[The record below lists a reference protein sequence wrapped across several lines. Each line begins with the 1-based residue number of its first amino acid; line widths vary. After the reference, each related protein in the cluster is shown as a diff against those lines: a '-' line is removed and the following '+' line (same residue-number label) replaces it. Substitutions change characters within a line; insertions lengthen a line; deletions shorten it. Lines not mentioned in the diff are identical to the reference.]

1 MSLAISSTLA
11 DRIEAARKRQEAAER
26 ERAAKVARAAGTAR
40 FERWHVPENQD
51 HESEGWLVT
60 YLDLITL
67 LLALFVVLLAVA
79 RLSGAPLTP
88 TPSSIDLVGSVSAAV
103 AAPMPPAGN
112 DPDASQA
119 GRWLGLPAIAE
130 DQPFMVF
137 DTYAPAPVEPAPAEP
152 ALALPT
158 KDQLGLD
165 DLGKSIDVI
174 VNDKTIS
181 FRISNELLFPS
192 GQATLSPGGLDVI
205 KKVAEVLKR
214 SEYPVS
220 VEGHSDNVPIQTR
233 QFPSNWELSSS
244 RATSVLREL
253 TRDGVAG
260 SRLRAVGYADTRPLE
275 AGSTP
280 AARAANR
287 RVELIMEI
295 TPHSEPVER
304 LPAAAAKA
312 AGVPAA
318 AKPAATPAAGAPAA
332 GSPAAGSPAAGSP
345 AAGSPVVTAPA
356 AASAAQ
362 APAAAEP
369 AVVAAPVAT
378 VAPASVASP
387 AQ

>member
-1 MSLAISSTLA
+1 MSLAISPTLA
-11 DRIEAARKRQEAAER
+11 DRIEAARKRQEAQER
-26 ERAAKVARAAGTAR
+26 ERAGKLARAAGTAR

-51 HESEGWLVT
+51 HESDGWLLT

-79 RLSGAPLTP
+79 RMSGSPLTP
-88 TPSSIDLVGSVSAAV
+88 TPTDITLVGSVDAAV
-103 AAPMPPAGN
+103 VAPMPAAGAE
-112 DPDASQA
+112 PGAGQA
-119 GRWLGLPAIAE
+119 QRWIGLPAIAE
-130 DQPFMVF
+130 DQPFLMF
-137 DTYAPAPVEPAPAEP
+137 DTYVPAPAPSAEEPAPAEP
-152 ALALPT
+152 AVVLPT

-205 KKVAEVLKR
+205 KKVAEVLNR
-214 SEYPVS
+214 SAYPVS

-253 TRDGVAG
+253 VRDGVDG
-260 SRLRAVGYADTRPLE
+260 GRLRAVGYADTRPLE
-275 AGSTP
+275 AGNAP

-295 TPHSEPVER
+295 TPPPKPVEGVPPTAA
-304 LPAAAAKA
+304 PAAAA
-312 AGVPAA
+312 PA
-318 AKPAATPAAGAPAA
+318 
-332 GSPAAGSPAAGSP
+332 
-345 AAGSPVVTAPA
+345 A
-356 AASAAQ
+356 AASAAAAPT
-362 APAAAEP
+362 APAVPPP
-369 AVVAAPVAT
+369 AVAQPVSDIVSAPLPAT
-378 VAPASVASP
+378 AGTATPARASAP
-387 AQ
+387 

>member
-11 DRIEAARKRQEAAER
+11 DRIEAARKRQEAQER
-26 ERAAKVARAAGTAR
+26 ERAGKIARAAGTAR
-40 FERWHVPENQD
+40 FERWHVPEDQD
-51 HESEGWLVT
+51 HESEGWLLT

-79 RLSGAPLTP
+79 RMSGSPLTP
-88 TPSSIDLVGSVSAAV
+88 TPTEITLVGSVDAALG
-103 AAPMPPAGN
+103 APMPAAGTE
-112 DPDASQA
+112 PGAGQA
-119 GRWLGLPAIAE
+119 QRWIGLPAIAE
-130 DQPFMVF
+130 DQPFLVF
-137 DTYAPAPVEPAPAEP
+137 DAYAPAAPVAPVAAEPEPTEP
-152 ALALPT
+152 ALVLPT

-205 KKVAEVLKR
+205 KKVAEVLNR
-214 SEYPVS
+214 SAYPVS

-253 TRDGVAG
+253 VRDGVDG
-260 SRLRAVGYADTRPLE
+260 GRLRAVGYADTRPLE
-275 AGSTP
+275 QGNAP

-295 TPHSEPVER
+295 TPPAKPVEGTPPGAVA
-304 LPAAAAKA
+304 PAAAAV
-312 AGVPAA
+312 GPSAA
-318 AKPAATPAAGAPAA
+318 A
-332 GSPAAGSPAAGSP
+332 
-345 AAGSPVVTAPA
+345 APA
-356 AASAAQ
+356 AA
-362 APAAAEP
+362 APAAAAPAAAAPAAAAPAAAAPAEP
-369 AVVAAPVAT
+369 AAVAQPVSDTVSSPLPAT
-378 VAPASVASP
+378 AR
-387 AQ
+387 

>member
-1 MSLAISSTLA
+1 MSLAISPSLA
-11 DRIEAARKRQEAAER
+11 DRIEAARKRQEAQER
-26 ERAAKVARAAGTAR
+26 ERAGKLARAAGTAR

-51 HESEGWLVT
+51 HESDGWLLT

-79 RLSGAPLTP
+79 RVSGSPLTP
-88 TPSSIDLVGSVSAAV
+88 TPTDITLVGSVDAAV
-103 AAPMPPAGN
+103 VAPMPAAGAE
-112 DPDASQA
+112 PGAGQA
-119 GRWLGLPAIAE
+119 QRWIGLPAIAE
-130 DQPFMVF
+130 DQPFLMF
-137 DTYAPAPVEPAPAEP
+137 DTYAPAPAAVEPESTEP
-152 ALALPT
+152 AVVLPT

-205 KKVAEVLKR
+205 KKVAEVLNR
-214 SEYPVS
+214 SAYPVS

-253 TRDGVAG
+253 VRDGVDSG
-260 SRLRAVGYADTRPLE
+260 RLRAVGYADTRPLE
-275 AGSTP
+275 EGNAP

-295 TPHSEPVER
+295 TPPAKPVEGAP
-304 LPAAAAKA
+304 PAAA
-312 AGVPAA
+312 GP
-318 AKPAATPAAGAPAA
+318 ATPVAASPARAPAA
-332 GSPAAGSPAAGSP
+332 PADQPPTASVTPEPAVAQPVSDTTSAPLGATSGPAAP
-345 AAGSPVVTAPA
+345 APA
-356 AASAAQ
+356 AA
-362 APAAAEP
+362 P
-369 AVVAAPVAT
+369 
-378 VAPASVASP
+378 
-387 AQ
+387 